1 MRAITLHQPWATA
14 ISEHSKDIENRTWAP
29 VHVLGKRIAIHAGL
43 AFDEEGARWI
53 ERSGLIPGI
62 TVREMLMWPRSVI
75 VCTTIL
81 SSVVTE
87 SASPWFGGP
96 VGWRLTE
103 TRRLLRPVVHR
114 GAQGLW
120 TLTPEA
126 EREVLA
132 QQMPL
137 EGALDA

>member
-1 MRAITLHQPWATA
+1 MRAITLQQPWATA
-14 ISEHSKDIENRTWAP
+14 IAEHGKDIENRTWAP
-29 VHVLGKRIAIHAGL
+29 GHLLAQRFAIHAGL
-43 AFDEEGARWI
+43 VFDEAGARWI
-53 ERSGLIPGI
+53 EASGLIPGI
-62 TVREMLMWPRSVI
+62 TVREMLTWPRGAV
-75 VCTTIL
+75 VCTTYL
-81 SSVVTE
+81 LSVVTE

-96 VGWRLTE
+96 VGWRLIE
-103 TRRLLRPVVHR
+103 TRRLLRPVPQR

-120 TLTPEA
+120 TLTPDA